1 MQRMAIQNRRGAY
14 ADFDPSKLKPGEY
27 AIVQSGDPSTTEG
40 DAIYICIKSGTVR
53 RLATADEVNDYEEVI
68 QLLKDETQALKNQTA
83 DLHTATAALAERYQQ
98 AIDAVEAKKN
108 QIIAYTAN
116 SDQIAGQAMQ
126 KANEVSAALATQG
139 VDIDQLKQK
148 TNLLQLL
155 LDGVATNGYY
165 DASTSYIYLTN
176 DAGEVVG
183 DPIGPVVGGSGGGGG
198 GGGGETINAKLTVTD
213 NTGWRSRT
221 IAAGDPCRLSIY
233 WTSIED
239 DLETGNGTARITVG
253 GVIKGFVDIAQG
265 DVVLDISRYLSTGS
279 NSVAVTISDVYGQAR
294 TIRYTVQVE
303 LLSISSTFDASV
315 AHTGVISFPFTP
327 VGAVTKTVRFLVD
340 GVQIG
345 TMETAV
351 TNRQLT
357 YSIPAQSHG
366 AHTLDVYFDAD
377 INGVTVQSNVLH
389 YEILCTEALND
400 QRIIACPFNT
410 TECAQYTT
418 LQFTYNVYDPNALTA
433 DVVIEVNDQVFQ
445 QVTVDRTTQ
454 AFSVRAAD
462 VGNLKVE
469 ITSGNAD
476 PKVFNI
482 TVTESDIQVEPETES
497 LKLALSAYGRSN
509 NEANPG
515 SWTYGTAGES
525 DYVACT
531 FTNFQFVNDGWKQDE
546 DGSTVLRTTGD
557 AVLTIPYKI
566 FQNDPRSTGKTI
578 EIELATR
585 EVMDYDAEI
594 LTCWANNKG
603 LKMTP
608 QSAVFKS
615 EQSEVDIQFKEE
627 EHIRLAFVVE
637 KRSKNRLVY
646 VYINGIM
653 SQVVQYPNVDDFQ
666 QTSPANI
673 VIGSTDA
680 TVDIYSIR
688 IYDNDLSSEQVV
700 NNWIAETQDVDLML
714 ERYTRNNIYDAYGSV
729 VISKLPKTLPY
740 FVLNAEELPQYK
752 GDNKVITGEYVDPAN
767 PAKSFT
773 FTNCKINVQGTSSA
787 VYYRKNFDMQFKS
800 GFEMNGG
807 SHADNYAL
815 ADTVIPFNR
824 FVLKA
829 DVASSEGANNTEL
842 TMLFC
847 DKVPYKTPEQVENPK
862 VRQGIYG
869 FPILVFWHN
878 TTNDT
883 TQLMGKYNFN
893 LPKRAPGPYGFHDDM
908 ESWEWQN
915 NTSNRVLFKSADFSE
930 TYIDPETGETKYA
943 WRDDFEARFPS
954 DEWTDV
960 TQLQAWLAWTVST
973 DRTAATNEA
982 LAESVTY
989 DGVEYATDS
998 ADYRLAKFKA
1008 EVSDWVEMDSA
1019 LFYYVFTELFLMV
1032 DSRAK
1037 NMFPSFAG
1045 STASQD
1051 LPIDRKVIFMP
1062 YDMDT
1067 ALGTNNEGLLAFSY
1081 NLEDTDTLAGADVF
1095 NGQHSVFWNNLRD
1108 AFPARIRDMYQ
1119 TMRTTIGISYA
1130 DIERRFTNHQ
1140 RQWSESIFNED
1151 SVIKYIDPLVNDG
1164 NGAYISM
1171 LQGDKMQQ
1179 RNWWMYNRLR
1189 YCDSKWNAGDA
1200 LQNTVIVRGYAKAD
1214 ITVKP
1219 YSDIYPSIRYGSV
1232 LVQTRGQRNTS
1243 YTLACP
1249 LDNVNDTE
1257 THIFSADQLL
1267 EINGLPAYQVG
1278 FADFSAGRKLKS
1290 IVVGSNASGYSNP
1303 NLTEL
1308 NIGNLPLLKN
1318 IDVRNCPNLAQ
1329 TVDLSQCVN
1338 LENVYFD
1345 GSGIAGVDLANG
1357 AAIKVLHLPATVTN
1371 LTLRNLQNLTDFTM
1385 AGYSNIS
1392 TLWLEGNNSRVNPYT
1407 IFNACAAGARIRLL
1421 GIQWSISSNTSA
1433 FIERLEGM
1441 RGLDEN
1447 GNNTEHAQLSGSI
1460 YFSTISG
1467 SQLQTMR
1474 DHYPNVTVTYGTLK
1488 YSVDMY
1494 SEDGATLLKS
1504 NEVSA
1509 GGTVSSYTP
1518 SKASTAQY
1526 TYTFAGW
1533 ANSVGGAVDAN
1544 ALKNIQSDKKI
1555 YAVFT
1560 PVLRTYTVYFYNE
1573 STLLQTVNNVPY
1585 GGTATFTGSEP
1596 TKEGYEF
1603 SGWSPSPSNITGNTS
1618 CYAQF
1623 ELVQLEV
1630 TEITDSWETIK
1641 ANIDNGTYATKY
1653 KVGMYKTLDLGTE
1666 GQIRMQVAGI
1676 NKDVLADGTGNAP
1689 MTWIAMDLLNTYHRM
1704 NPNNQ
1709 YTYTY
1714 PQGASFKRS
1723 STSTSNTGYNKWDAQ
1738 NTYSA
1743 DNTAKITHTVTAV
1756 ADGTL
1761 RLTYVTGA
1769 SSGNN
1774 TSLKVDGTEVVS
1786 SHSTSAQNYDLPI
1799 TNGTTYTIVFETT
1812 RLTTSDTTTVYIKLC
1827 NTSGSGKKADVDA
1840 LISQT
1845 TPIIEDCAV
1854 RTQSGYVNGTG
1865 NIGGWPMCEMRT
1877 YLKETIKPLMP
1888 ATVRNA
1894 LKTVTKYTTTQ
1905 EISGS
1910 SYTKSA
1916 NTVSQDDVWI
1926 PSYREVGFTSSY
1938 YESQGVKYSALF
1950 PANSNRVRAK
1960 VGGSAYYWFLRSSY
1974 YNDTNYFTGVSNDG
1988 SYYTLYCYTTNGV
2001 VLGFCM

>member
-1 MQRMAIQNRRGAY
+1 MQRMAILNRRGDY

-40 DAIYICIKSGTVR
+40 DAIYICIKPGTVR

-68 QLLKDETQALKNQTA
+68 QLLKDETQSLKNQTA
-83 DLHTATAALAERYQQ
+83 ELHTATAALAERYQQ

-108 QIIAYTAN
+108 QIIAYTTNAE
-116 SDQIAGQAMQ
+116 QIAAEARTT
-126 KANEVSAALATQG
+126 ANEAAAGLATQQTVIETLRRN
-139 VDIDQLKQK
+139 VDLMQLA
-148 TNLLQLL
+148 
-155 LDGVATNGYY
+155 LDGTVTNGYY
-165 DASTSYIYLTN
+165 DTSTNYIYLTN

-183 DPIGPVVGGSGGGGG
+183 DPIGPVVGGSGSGG
-198 GGGGETINAKLTVTD
+198 GGGGETINAKMTVTD

-221 IAAGDPCRLSIY
+221 IAAGDACNLSIE
-233 WTSIED
+233 WSSIED
-239 DLETGNGTARITVG
+239 GLETGNGTARIVVNSVT
-253 GVIKGFVDIAQG
+253 KGFVDIAQG
-265 DVVLDISRYLSTGS
+265 PITLNISRYLDTGS

-303 LLSISSTFDASV
+303 VLSISSTFDASV
-315 AHTGVISFPFTP
+315 AQTGVISFPYTP
-327 VGAVTKTVRFLVD
+327 VGSVTKTVRFLVD
-340 GVQIG
+340 GVQVG
-345 TMETAV
+345 TQETAV

-377 INGVTVQSNVLH
+377 INGVTVRSNTLH
-389 YEILCTEALND
+389 YEIICTEALND
-400 QRIIACPFNT
+400 NIIIASPFNT
-410 TECAQYTT
+410 TSAKQYST
-418 LQFTYNVYDPNALTA
+418 LQFTYNVYDPNNLTTA
-433 DVVIEVNDQVFQ
+433 VTIEVNDQVFQ

-454 AFSVRAAD
+454 AFSVRATD
-462 VGNLKVE
+462 TGTLKVE
-469 ITSGNAD
+469 IIAGNTT
-476 PKVFNI
+476 KTFNI
-482 TVTESDIQVEPETES
+482 TIEESDIQVEPETEG

-515 SWTYGTAGES
+515 TWTYGTAGES

-531 FTNFQFVNDGWKQDE
+531 FTDFGFVNDGWKQDE
-546 DGSTVLRTTGD
+546 DGNTVLRTTGD
-557 AVLTIPYKI
+557 AELTIPYQI
-566 FQNDPRSTGKTI
+566 FANDPRTAGKTI
-578 EIELATR
+578 EIEFATR
-585 EVMDYDAEI
+585 NVMNYDSTI
-594 LTCWANNKG
+594 LSCWANGKG
-603 LKMTP
+603 LKMTS
-608 QSAVFKS
+608 QSATFKS
-615 EQSEVDIQFKEE
+615 EQSEISIPFKEE

-637 KRSKNRLVY
+637 KRSKNRLLY
-646 VYINGIM
+646 VYINGIL
-653 SQVVQYPNVDDFQ
+653 SQCVQYPSADDFQ

-680 TVDIYSIR
+680 TVDIYNIR
-688 IYDNDLSSEQVV
+688 VYDNDLSGQQII
-700 NNWIAETQDVDLML
+700 NNWVADTQDVDLML
-714 ERYTRNNIYDAYGSV
+714 DRFNRNNIYDAYGKI
-729 VISKLPKTLPY
+729 VISKLPQTLPY
-740 FVLNAEELPQYK
+740 GTLIGAALPQYK
-752 GDNKVITGEYVDPAN
+752 GDNKTMEFAFVDNTRPAFN
-767 PAKSFT
+767 FT
-773 FTNCKINVQGTSSA
+773 AERLDVNVQGTSSQ
-787 VYYRKNFDMQFKS
+787 YYPVKNFKIKFKG
-800 GFEMNGG
+800 GFLMANGTLVLK
-807 SHADNYAL
+807 YAL
-815 ADTVIPFNR
+815 MTGFIEVATFT
-824 FVLKA
+824 FKA
-829 DVASSEGANNTEL
+829 DVASSESANNTVL
-842 TMLFC
+842 AMYYNDLC
-847 DKVPYKTPEQVENPK
+847 PAQTPPQEDNAS
-862 VRQGIYG
+862 VRQGIAG
-869 FPILVFWHN
+869 FPMVMFWN
-878 TTNDT
+878 NGTTTDFV
-883 TQLMGKYNFN
+883 GKYNWN
-893 LPKRAPGPYGFHDDM
+893 LDKGTEEVFGFDDGD
-908 ESWEWQN
+908 ESWEIRN
-915 NTSNRVLFKSADFSE
+915 NTSNRVLFKSDDFESTTVDE
-930 TYIDPETGETKYA
+930 DGNTVPA
-943 WRDDFEARFPS
+943 WTQDFEARYPE
-954 DEWTDV
+954 DNTD
-960 TQLQAWLAWTVST
+960 TTKLKALLTWLKST
-973 DRTAATNEA
+973 DRTAATDET
-982 LAESVTY
+982 LASSVTY
-989 DGVEYATDS
+989 DGTTYTNDTA
-998 ADYRLAKFKA
+998 AYRLAKFKA
-1008 EVSDWVEMDSA
+1008 EVENHFDLDDSI
-1019 LFYYVFTELFLMV
+1019 FYYLFTLIFLMV

-1037 NMFPSFAG
+1037 NAFPTYWA
-1045 STASQD
+1045 STQKWMW
-1051 LPIDRKVIFMP
+1051 LP
-1062 YDMDT
+1062 YDFDT
-1067 ALGTNNEGLLAFSY
+1067 ANGTNNEGALVFGY
-1081 NLEDTDTLAGADVF
+1081 GLEDADTVDGADVY
-1095 NGQHSVFWNNLRD
+1095 NGQASVMWNNLRD
-1108 AFPARIRDMYQ
+1108 AFPTEIRQMYLDL
-1119 TMRTTIGISYA
+1119 RRSGLSYA
-1130 DIERRFTNHQ
+1130 AIEALFESHQ
-1140 RQWSESIFNED
+1140 GTWPEAVFNED
-1151 SVIKYIDPLVNDG
+1151 AQYKYIDPLINDG
-1164 NGAYISM
+1164 NSSYLSM
-1171 LQGDKMQQ
+1171 LQGAKTEQ
-1179 RNWWMYNRLR
+1179 RKWWLNNRFR
-1189 YCDSKWNAGDA
+1189 YLDSKFNAGDA
-1200 LQNTVIVRGYAKAD
+1200 LTDTITLRGYAKSN
-1214 ITVKP
+1214 ITLTP
-1219 YSDIYPSIRYGSV
+1219 YADIYPSVKFGSV
-1232 LVQTRGQRNTS
+1232 LVQTRGQRNVAS
-1243 YTLACP
+1243 TLVCP

-1257 THIFSADQLL
+1257 TYIYSAGQLL
-1267 EINGLPAYQVG
+1267 DIGDISGYMVG
-1278 FADFSAGRKLKS
+1278 FADFAAGKRLTSLK
-1290 IVVGSNASGYSNP
+1290 IGSNASGYSNP

-1308 NIGNLPLLKN
+1308 NIGGLPLLKS
-1318 IDVRNCPNLAQ
+1318 IDVRNCPNLTQ
-1329 TVDLSQCVN
+1329 TVDLSECVN

-1345 GSGIAGVDLANG
+1345 GTAVTGVDLANG

-1392 TLWLEGNNSRVNPYT
+1392 TLWLEGNNSKVNPYT
-1407 IFNACAAGARIRLL
+1407 IFNSCATGARIRIL
-1421 GIQWSISSNTSA
+1421 GIQWSISSNTSS

-1441 RGLDEN
+1441 RGLDES
-1447 GNNTEHAQLSGSI
+1447 GNNTQYAQLSGSI
-1460 YFSTISG
+1460 YFSTISS

-1494 SEDGATLLKS
+1494 SEDGSTLLKS

-1533 ANSVGGAVDAN
+1533 ANSVGGEVDAN

-1585 GGTATFTGSEP
+1585 GGTANYTNSEP

-1666 GQIRMQVAGI
+1666 GQIRMQVAGL

-1689 MTWIAMDLLNTYHRM
+1689 MTWIAMDLLNTYKRM
-1704 NPNNQ
+1704 NPSNQ

-1714 PQGASFKRS
+1714 PQGDSFKRS
-1723 STSTSNTGYNKWDAQ
+1723 STSTTNSSYNKWDAQ
-1738 NTYSA
+1738 NAYTA
-1743 DNTAKITHTVTAV
+1743 NNTAKITHTVTAV

-1761 RLTYVTGA
+1761 RLKYVTGA
-1769 SSGNN
+1769 ASGNS

-1827 NTSGSGKKADVDA
+1827 NTSDSGKKADVEA
-1840 LISQT
+1840 LISQA
-1845 TPIIEDCAV
+1845 TPVIEDCAV

-1888 ATVRNA
+1888 ETVRNA

-1974 YNDTNYFTGVSNDG
+1974 NYDYSIFTGVINDG
-1988 SYYTLYCYTTNGV
+1988 SYYFLNCYDTCGV

>member
-68 QLLKDETQALKNQTA
+68 QLLKDETQSLKNQTA

-108 QIIAYTAN
+108 QIIAYTTN

-148 TNLLQLL
+148 TDLLQLM
-155 LDGVATNGYY
+155 LDGAVTNGYY
-165 DASTSYIYLTN
+165 DTSTNYIYLTN

-183 DPIGPVVGGSGGGGG
+183 DPIGPVVGGSGSGGG

-315 AHTGVISFPFTP
+315 AYTGVISFPFTP

-340 GVQIG
+340 NREIG

-357 YSIPAQSHG
+357 YSIPAQTHG

-400 QRIIACPFNT
+400 KRIIACPFNT

-433 DVVIEVNDQVFQ
+433 EVVIEVNDQVFQ

-462 VGNLKVE
+462 VGTLKVE

-546 DGSTVLRTTGD
+546 DGNTVLRTTGD

-603 LKMTP
+603 IKMTP

-653 SQVVQYPNVDDFQ
+653 SQVIQYPNADDFQ

-688 IYDNDLSSEQVV
+688 IYDNDLSPEQIV

-714 ERYTRNNIYDAYGSV
+714 DRFNRNNVYDAYGKI
-729 VISKLPKTLPY
+729 VISKLPQTLPY
-740 FVLNAEELPQYK
+740 GTLVGPSTPQYK
-752 GDNKVITGEYVDPAN
+752 GDKKTMEFAFVDNTRPAFNFTATGIEVD
-767 PAKSFT
+767 
-773 FTNCKINVQGTSSA
+773 VQGTSSQ
-787 VYYRKNFDMQFKS
+787 YYPVKNYKIKFKK
-800 GFEMNGG
+800 GFVMANGTVVVK
-807 SHADNYAL
+807 YAL
-815 ADTVIPFNR
+815 MDGMIEVATFT
-824 FVLKA
+824 FKA
-829 DVASSEGANNTEL
+829 DVASSESANNTVL
-842 TMLFC
+842 AMYYNDLC
-847 DKVPYKTPEQVENPK
+847 PVKTPPQEDNAS
-862 VRQGIYG
+862 VRQGIAG
-869 FPILVFWHN
+869 FPMVIFWDN
-878 TTNDT
+878 GSTTDFV
-883 TQLMGKYNFN
+883 GKYNWN
-893 LPKRAPGPYGFHDDM
+893 LDKGTEEVFGFSEGD
-908 ESWEWQN
+908 ESWEIKN
-915 NTSNRVLFKSADFSE
+915 NTSNRVLFKSDDFESTTVDE
-930 TYIDPETGETKYA
+930 DQQVVPA
-943 WRDDFEARFPS
+943 WTQDFEARYPE
-954 DEWTDV
+954 DNTD
-960 TQLQAWLAWTVST
+960 TTKLKALLTWLKST
-973 DRTAATNEA
+973 DRTQATNEV
-982 LAESVTY
+982 LASSVTY
-989 DGVEYATDS
+989 EGTTYTTDS
-998 ADYRLAKFKA
+998 AAYRLAKFKA
-1008 EVSDWVEMDSA
+1008 EVSQHFDLQDSI
-1019 LFYYVFTELFLMV
+1019 FYYLFTLIFLMV

-1037 NMFPSFAG
+1037 NAFPTYWAE
-1045 STASQD
+1045 TQKWTW
-1051 LPIDRKVIFMP
+1051 LP
-1062 YDMDT
+1062 YDFDT
-1067 ALGTNNEGLLAFSY
+1067 ANGTNNEGALVFGYS
-1081 NLEDTDTLAGADVF
+1081 LEDTDTVDGSDVY
-1095 NGQHSVFWNNLRD
+1095 NGQNSVMWNNLRD
-1108 AFPARIRDMYQ
+1108 AFPVEIRAMYLDL
-1119 TMRTTIGISYA
+1119 RRGGLSYQA
-1130 DIERRFTNHQ
+1130 IEALFEAHQ
-1140 RQWSESIFNED
+1140 EKWPEAVFNED
-1151 SVIKYIDPLVNDG
+1151 SQFKYIDSLINDG
-1164 NGAYISM
+1164 NASYLSM
-1171 LQGDKMQQ
+1171 LQGSKAEQ
-1179 RNWWMYNRLR
+1179 RKWWLYNRFR
-1189 YCDSKWNAGDA
+1189 YLDSKFNAGDA
-1200 LQNTVIVRGYAKAD
+1200 LTDTITLRGYAKSN
-1214 ITVKP
+1214 ITLTP
-1219 YSDIYPSIRYGSV
+1219 YADIYPSIKFGSV
-1232 LVQTRGQRNTS
+1232 LVQTRGQRNVAA
-1243 YTLACP
+1243 TLVCP

-1257 THIFSADQLL
+1257 TYIYSASQLL
-1267 EINGLPAYQVG
+1267 DIGDISGYMVG
-1278 FADFSAGRKLKS
+1278 FADFAAGKRLTNLK
-1290 IVVGSNASGYSNP
+1290 IGSNASGYSNP

-1407 IFNACAAGARIRLL
+1407 IFNACAAGARVRLL

-1441 RGLDEN
+1441 RGLDES

-1704 NPNNQ
+1704 NPNNE

-1714 PQGASFKRS
+1714 PQGDSFKRS
-1723 STSTSNTGYNKWDAQ
+1723 STSTTNTGYNKWDAQ

-1812 RLTTSDTTTVYIKLC
+1812 RLTTSDTATVYIKLC

-1845 TPIIEDCAV
+1845 TPVIEDCAV

-1865 NIGGWPMCEMRT
+1865 CIGGWPLCEMRT

-1910 SYTKSA
+1910 SYTKHA
-1916 NTVSQDDVWI
+1916 NTVSQDDVWL
-1926 PSYREVGFTSSY
+1926 PSYREVGFTSSN
-1938 YESQGVKYSALF
+1938 YETQGVKYSALF

-1960 VGGSAYYWFLRSSY
+1960 VGGSAYWWFLRSAANGNY
-1974 YNDTNYFTGVSNDG
+1974 YYFSAVYSDG
-1988 SYYTLYCYTTNGV
+1988 SASNNYAYGSGGV